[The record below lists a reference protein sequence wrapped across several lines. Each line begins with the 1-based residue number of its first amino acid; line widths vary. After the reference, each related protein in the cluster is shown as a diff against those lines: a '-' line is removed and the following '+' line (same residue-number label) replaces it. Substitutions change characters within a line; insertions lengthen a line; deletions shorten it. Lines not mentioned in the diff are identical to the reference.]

1 MAGRRDLRGEIGD
14 SADGPGGGMRWSRGM
29 PLTGQG
35 LALRAILL
43 LACLL
48 PTAACSPLLETGG
61 PNAVGV
67 HLARASEAPST
78 GPDEVGLSDA
88 YGVRVSYSRRIA
100 GGRKLWL
107 GPEVVG
113 AWIAESELST
123 THAAYPAGVSRSY
136 AAALMR
142 ANFFPAANETGGAPL
157 DHFFSRFG
165 LDVGAGLACGR
176 FAESGRLIDGSPNP
190 SPRTDNAFGPT
201 VAFGLDLRLSKHVI
215 LRADAYFLFL
225 RPELSFPWPDRTADK
240 VFAGGGLVAV
250 F

>member
-1 MAGRRDLRGEIGD
+1 LGVLK
-14 SADGPGGGMRWSRGM
+14 PSR
-29 PLTGQG
+29 
-35 LALRAILL
+35 LALPAALVS
-43 LACLL
+43 AGLL

-67 HLARASEAPST
+67 HLAGAGSSPAEPAA
-78 GPDEVGLSDA
+78 GPDEIGLGNA
-88 YGVRVSYSRRIA
+88 YGVRGSYSRRIA

-113 AWIAESELST
+113 AWIGESKLST

-142 ANFFPAANETGGAPL
+142 ANFFPAADEAQSGDSL
-157 DHFFSRFG
+157 FSRLG
-165 LDVGAGLACGR
+165 LDVGAGLAYGR
-176 FAESGRLIDGSPNP
+176 FVEGKRLIDGSANP
-190 SPRTDNAFGPT
+190 SPRTNNAFGPT
-201 VAFGLDLRLSKHVI
+201 VAFGLDLRLSKHVT

-225 RPELSFPWPDRTADK
+225 EPELSFPWPDRIDDK
-240 VFAGGGLVAV
+240 VIGGGGLVIA